1 MKIISFGITKDITG
15 SLFMDFDTGEKPMSI
30 VTFKEVLFKKYPA
43 LMDLKT
49 LSFAV
54 NNAYTNEDTMVNNQD
69 ELALIPPVSGG

>member
-15 SLFMDFDTGEKPMSI
+15 SLFMDLDTGEKPISI
-30 VTFKEVLFKKYPA
+30 DAFKELLFKRYPA
-43 LMDLKT
+43 LVDLKT